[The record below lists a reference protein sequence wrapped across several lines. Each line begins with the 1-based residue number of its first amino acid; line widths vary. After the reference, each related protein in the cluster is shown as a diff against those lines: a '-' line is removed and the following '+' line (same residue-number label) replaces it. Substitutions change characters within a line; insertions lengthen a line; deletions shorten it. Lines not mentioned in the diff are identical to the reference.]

1 MTNPLIHTIEAET
14 PTQTWLKAARFLSTQ
29 EERTVLNLVL
39 GVRQPTV
46 LSAKDFHVHDL
57 VNEFLEEHGKQPLV
71 TTAGTI
77 FPGGLYMQ
85 GGAQAVFSE
94 FPALYKKFKGQW
106 GSYAGRL
113 LLPTIESKGQKRA
126 PLEVLIEKLKSQSE
140 HGHMRAAYELKVF
153 DDVEACEVSTY
164 DPEFDC
170 DMTRGQPCLTHLS
183 FKLQKDRSVSL
194 TALYRTHFYIEK
206 TLGNLLGLG
215 QLLSFVA
222 TEARLSTGSLVCHST
237 MAQLDTAATKD
248 GVKGWNQEDIDSL
261 LESCEAK
268 YVNSTRELV
277 SA

>member
-1 MTNPLIHTIEAET
+1 MKTPLIHTIEAET
-14 PTQTWLKAARFLSTQ
+14 PTQTWLKAARFLTGQ
-29 EERTVLNLVL
+29 DERTVLNLIL
-39 GVRQPTV
+39 GVRQPTI
-46 LSAKDFHVHDL
+46 LSAEDFHVHDL
-57 VNEFLEEHGKQPLV
+57 VNEFLETHGKQPLV

-106 GSYAGRL
+106 GTYAGRL
-113 LLPTIESKGQKRA
+113 LLPTITSKGQKRA
-126 PLEVLIEKLKSQSE
+126 PLEVLIEKLKSQSD
-140 HGHMRAAYELKVF
+140 HGHMRAAYELKVS
-153 DDVEACEVSTY
+153 DDTDTCEVSTY
-164 DPEFDC
+164 DPESDC

-222 TEARLSTGSLVCHST
+222 TEAGLLTGSLVCHST
-237 MAQLDTAATKD
+237 MAQLDTASGKD
-248 GVKGWNQEDIDSL
+248 GVKGWNQDDIDAL
-261 LESCEAK
+261 LEGCEAQ
-268 YVNSTRELV
+268 YVS
-277 SA
+277 SAMESLSA